1 MSKLNIPLL
10 MVLTLFAVTACAP
23 KPGDPDFVVARV
35 EDKKITQAQ
44 LEDRM
49 APQLDRFTEAG
60 QDVTEEI
67 RKMIEWRSLEQL
79 VMEEMIQ
86 AAAAEDLDT
95 DLETLRSESE
105 SQFEEFKQQAPD
117 AAAFE
122 EQLAQ
127 QGITEEMIKNEFF
140 IRSLVQALME
150 ARYPDGHAV
159 SDEEAKT
166 FYDDNPQ
173 MFEQPERVTARHI
186 LVQVDPSATKEE
198 KATKKEE
205 IDAARKRVAGGEEF
219 ATVASEVSDDRGS
232 GSRGGMLPPFTKG
245 QMVPP
250 FEKVAFAAKK
260 GDLSSVFETQ
270 FGFHF
275 LEVLDHSEA
284 QTLSY
289 DDVKGDISQHLK
301 QKAQSQAAQ
310 TLIAEIESSIDHE
323 YFIEDPTAAP
333 PAPDASMP
341 TIPSPTE
348 SDQPAATE

>member
-10 MVLTLFAVTACAP
+10 IALTLFAVTACAP

-35 EDKKITQAQ
+35 QDEKITQAQ

-49 APQLDRFTEAG
+49 APQLDRFTETG
-60 QDVTEEI
+60 QEVTEEI
-67 RKMIEWRSLEQL
+67 REMIEWRSLEQL
-79 VMEEMIQ
+79 VMEKMIQ

-95 DLETLRSESE
+95 DLETLRSEAE
-105 SQFEEFKQQAPD
+105 SQFEEIKQQAPD

-127 QGITEEMIKNEFF
+127 QGITEEMIKNELF
-140 IRSLVQALME
+140 IRSLVEALMDV
-150 ARYPDGHAV
+150 RYPDGHAV
-159 SDEEAKT
+159 SDEESKA

-186 LVQVDPSATKEE
+186 LVEVAPTATDEE

-219 ATVASEVSDDRGS
+219 AAVASEVSDDPGS

-245 QMVPP
+245 QMVKP
-250 FEKVAFAAKK
+250 FEETAFSAKT
-260 GDLSSVFETQ
+260 GELSDVFETR
-270 FGFHF
+270 FGYHF

-284 QTLSY
+284 QKLSY
-289 DDVKGDISQHLK
+289 DDVKGRLSQQLE
-301 QKAQSQAAQ
+301 QQAQSQAAQ

-341 TIPSPTE
+341 TIPNPTQP
-348 SDQPAATE
+348 DQPAATE